1 VEEQI
6 VVEQQI
12 EHQREIKIPVK
23 TMEKK
28 TVMVPRQQIV
38 YSEMVRIPYI
48 EYLFFSL
55 FVSQRVVSR
64 IGKR

>member
-1 VEEQI
+1 MEEQI